1 MGKRSSVHERLDVV
15 LVDDESSRAITAM
28 EGSDQWLTSPEG
40 SVTVEDIGRAARRVR
55 RERTTQDVRSI
66 AQATLGQEQ

>member
-15 LVDDESSRAITAM
+15 LVDDESSRAITPM
-28 EGSDQWLTSPEG
+28 EVSDQWLTSPEG
-40 SVTVEDIGRAARRVR
+40 SVTVEDIRRAARRVR

-66 AQATLGQEQ
+66 TQATLGQEQ

>member
-15 LVDDESSRAITAM
+15 LVDDESSRAITPM

-40 SVTVEDIGRAARRVR
+40 SVTVDDIRRAARRVR